1 MGFWLIRHGKPELPG
16 GAKLCLGRTDVPLGG
31 AGRLEAALLGCV
43 LSPAAVYSSPL
54 SRALDTARALADE
67 VTVLPGLAER
77 STGEWDGL
85 SFDEIRRRWPELYE
99 RRGREPGLDM
109 PGAEP
114 AGEALARFSAA
125 LDEILA
131 RTPDGAAVVT
141 HAGVMELYLASLGAD
156 CARPPCGSVT
166 LIEGGR
172 VLSAGVLP
180 RPELDDAVCRRLL
193 EAAPIPDKVRAHCAA
208 VADAAGEIAR
218 DTGLDERAVRSGAYL
233 HDIARTLPHHPYAGA
248 AWLEELGYAG
258 TAELVRRH
266 NDHDGRV
273 LDEAGAVC
281 LADKLVLGTRRCS
294 VTERF
299 AASEAKCD
307 TPEKHAAWAAR
318 RAAAER
324 LYELAV
330 KKGARI

>member
-1 MGFWLIRHGKPELPG
+1 M
-16 GAKLCLGRTDVPLGG
+16 
-31 AGRLEAALLGCV
+31 
-43 LSPAAVYSSPL
+43 
-54 SRALDTARALADE
+54 
-67 VTVLPGLAER
+67 
-77 STGEWDGL
+77 
-85 SFDEIRRRWPELYE
+85 
-99 RRGREPGLDM
+99 
-109 PGAEP
+109 
-114 AGEALARFSAA
+114 
-125 LDEILA
+125 
-131 RTPDGAAVVT
+131 
-141 HAGVMELYLASLGAD
+141 
-156 CARPPCGSVT
+156 
-166 LIEGGR
+166 
-172 VLSAGVLP
+172 
-180 RPELDDAVCRRLL
+180 
-193 EAAPIPDKVRAHCAA
+193 RAHCAA

-218 DTGLDERAVRSGAYL
+218 DTGLDERAVRPGAYL

-294 VTERF
+294 VAERF